1 MEKMMPRKNLW
12 IGLGLIL
19 ACLTGPAT
27 VWAQCGSGLGNLE
40 GSDLEYM
47 GLHSTG
53 QRFWVG
59 QQFATD
65 CDGKFLTVRFLI
77 DVQLFPAGGV
87 TNLTIGNTLTC
98 TVMDDQN
105 RTIASVNSVLTKS
118 FGLEWV
124 EFDFGPLELGLAT
137 GTLAVKISTPHD
149 AYCRVVTSGNLVPG
163 QLMVGDEA
171 NLSYINARD
180 SVFSIIWDPAADIV
194 GIESKSWGDLKA
206 LFR

>member
-1 MEKMMPRKNLW
+1 MTRKNLW
-12 IGLGLIL
+12 IGLGLIV

-27 VWAQCGSGLGNLE
+27 VWAQCGSGMGNLT
-40 GSDLEYM
+40 GADLEYM
-47 GLHSTG
+47 GLRSTG
-53 QRFWVG
+53 QRTWVG

-65 CDGKFLTVRFLI
+65 CDAQFLIVRFLI
-77 DVQLFPAGGV
+77 DVQLFPAEGV
-87 TNLTIGNTLTC
+87 TNLTTGNTLTC

-124 EFDFGPLELGLAT
+124 EFDFGPLELGLAA

-163 QLMVGDEA
+163 QLMVGDESTL
-171 NLSYINARD
+171 NYINTRD
-180 SVFSIIWDPAADIV
+180 SVFSLIWDPAADITGV
-194 GIESKSWGDLKA
+194 ESKSWGDLKA